1 MKETTAHPRVLP
13 VIILALV
20 ALAVVKA
27 AGFWVGFPAAE
38 AAPQDDAITSISEA
52 PLIVEEAPAPTAP
65 ESEPERRLLEQL
77 AARRASLDAREE
89 AIATREA
96 LLEVAEGRL
105 EARFAAL
112 TNEEAKLAGLNA
124 ERHQR
129 EAEEFAELSNAYERM
144 KPRDSA
150 RIFDVLE
157 ADILVPV
164 AAGMR
169 TQALSGVLAEMDPE
183 KARELTRL
191 LAERGRKE
199 KAALAGPQ

>member
-1 MKETTAHPRVLP
+1 MSSSQPRPRVLP
-13 VIILALV
+13 AVILALV
-20 ALAVVKA
+20 ALAAVKA
-27 AGFWVGFPAAE
+27 AGLWIGFPAAE
-38 AAPQDDAITSISEA
+38 AAPQEEATAPEREMALAI
-52 PLIVEEAPAPTAP
+52 EEAPAPTAP
-65 ESEPERRLLEQL
+65 ESEPERRLFEQL

-112 TNEEAKLAGLNA
+112 SKEEVKLAGVNA

-129 EAEEFAELSNAYERM
+129 EAEEFDALSNAYERM
-144 KPRDSA
+144 KPRDAA
-150 RIFDVLE
+150 RIFEVLE
-157 ADILVPV
+157 EDILVPV

-169 TQALSGVLAEMDPE
+169 TQALSGVLAEMNPE
-183 KARELTRL
+183 KARALTRL

-199 KAALAGPQ
+199 KAALAEPQ